1 MTELQ
6 FSMLVGA
13 AGTIAIIVAGIALVN
28 MWIGHAVKRW
38 RILK

>member
-6 FSMLVGA
+6 FSMAVGA
-13 AGTIAIIVAGIALVN
+13 IGAIAIIVAGIALVN
-28 MWIGHAVKRW
+28 MWIGRVAKSR